1 MWDTIIFVYGI
12 AEHVEGFVAVFL
24 VVKDSREFVFHVHH
38 HVVHHYKAFQ
48 RTLNRPRKS
57 KKKEIAA

>member
-38 HVVHHYKAFQ
+38 HVTHHYKAFQ
-48 RTLNRPRKS
+48 RMVTKRGK
-57 KKKEIAA
+57 KKKEILV